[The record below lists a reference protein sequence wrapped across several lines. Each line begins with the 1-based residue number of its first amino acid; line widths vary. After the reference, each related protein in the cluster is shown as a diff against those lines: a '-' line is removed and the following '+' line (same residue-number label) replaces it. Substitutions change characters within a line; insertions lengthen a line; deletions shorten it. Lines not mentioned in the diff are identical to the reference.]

1 MSLTI
6 VEKLELLGF
15 QFWEKKSSADPNV
28 KETKDY
34 FIVIQSILF
43 CFSNPISL
51 DAPFAY
57 IERFMSSVAKAL
69 HTNETYKFLDFV
81 PQGEPIKKIIYF
93 GESFNKDFLEKEFPD
108 AVFIFLDS
116 CEHLFSNSQSKKDLW
131 LSIKD

>member
-6 VEKLELLGF
+6 VDKLELLGF

-51 DAPFAY
+51 DAPFAH

-69 HTNETYKFLDFV
+69 NTNESCKFLDSV
-81 PQGEPIKKIIYF
+81 PEGEPIKKIIYF

-108 AVFIFLDS
+108 AVFISLDS
-116 CEHLFSNSQSKKDLW
+116 CEYLFSNSQSKKDLW

>member
-1 MSLTI
+1 MSLTT

-15 QFWEKKSSADPNV
+15 QFCEKKSSEGLDV
-28 KETKDY
+28 KKTKDY

-69 HTNETYKFLDFV
+69 NTNETCKFLDSV

-93 GESFNKDFLEKEFPD
+93 GESFNKDFLEKESTSP
-108 AVFIFLDS
+108 III
-116 CEHLFSNSQSKKDLW
+116 N
-131 LSIKD
+131 LSLGSTDPFFEGKSLICP